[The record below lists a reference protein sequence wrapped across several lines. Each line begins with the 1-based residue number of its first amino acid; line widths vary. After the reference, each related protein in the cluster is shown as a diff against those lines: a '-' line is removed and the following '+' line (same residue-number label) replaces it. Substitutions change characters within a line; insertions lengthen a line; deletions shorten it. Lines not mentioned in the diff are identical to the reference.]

1 MADLTERE
9 LDVMS
14 VLWDVGSGTVTE
26 VRARLTDELAYTTV
40 LSILR
45 IMEAKELVRHEEEGK
60 AHRYYPL
67 MAREDAGSYGIR
79 RLIDKVFAGSTDAL
93 LTHLVAEEHLTSERL
108 ARLRKLLDARFKEG
122 EAD

>member
-14 VLWDVGSGTVTE
+14 VLWDAGSGTVVE
-26 VRARLTDELAYTTV
+26 VRERLPDALAYTTV

-45 IMEAKELVRHEEEGK
+45 IMERKRFVRHEEEGK
-60 AHRYYPL
+60 AHRYFPL
-67 MAREDAGSYGIR
+67 VAREEAGSYGIQ

-93 LTHLVAEEHLTSERL
+93 LSHLVRDEHLTGKRL
-108 ARLRKLLDARFKEG
+108 TTLRKMVDDRLKRGRVK
-122 EAD
+122 